1 MCQLD
6 ELDTKLY
13 QNNNLGG
20 PLLNSPKQ
28 LRSNPKDPNMIKMAI
43 DKLHRVA
50 DLQLEVAPIIFVPA
64 NQGITNQRRINEEGT
79 DTQSCKTL
87 SAGVS
92 TSIIPP
98 D

>member
-1 MCQLD
+1 M
-6 ELDTKLY
+6 LDTKLY

-20 PLLNSPKQ
+20 PLFNSPKQ
-28 LRSNPKDPNMIKMAI
+28 LRSSPKDLNMIKMAI

-50 DLQLEVAPIIFVPA
+50 DFQLEAAPIICVPP
-64 NQGITNQRRINEEGT
+64 NQGITNQRRINDEGT
-79 DTQSCKTL
+79 DIQSCKTL

-98 D
+98 DKS